1 MDPRVEEE
9 MEDTATMM
17 RESSRATGRR
27 GWIGGIVVM
36 NGRRPFRSGGIDIQ
50 GSSCDRRIIF
60 LEEGSSCICLFDY
73 SFCK

>member
-1 MDPRVEEE
+1 
-9 MEDTATMM
+9 
-17 RESSRATGRR
+17 
-27 GWIGGIVVM
+27 M